1 MDYQARLNEIL
12 EKVRK
17 GGVYDVMPEYERQ
30 SDYLD
35 TDEAQEVITAL
46 FLESLEHIE
55 VITALFLESL
65 EHIRGHTVNSS
76 LFQPLYA
83 DPRQKEA
90 VEDCKKVVNAVIEDT
105 VSKWQTNQE
114 DGE

>member
-35 TDEAQEVITAL
+35 TDEAQ
-46 FLESLEHIE
+46 E

>member
-46 FLESLEHIE
+46 FLESVGENETPPTRFRLGALEVTNRNGMRENI
-55 VITALFLESL
+55 
-65 EHIRGHTVNSS
+65 
-76 LFQPLYA
+76 
-83 DPRQKEA
+83 
-90 VEDCKKVVNAVIEDT
+90 C
-105 VSKWQTNQE
+105 SKWQTNQE

>member
-1 MDYQARLNEIL
+1 MDYQARLNDIL

-46 FLESLEHIE
+46 FLESVGDKSAYAEGEYMTGWDDLYP
-55 VITALFLESL
+55 LRR
-65 EHIRGHTVNSS
+65 HIR
-76 LFQPLYA
+76 
-83 DPRQKEA
+83 
-90 VEDCKKVVNAVIEDT
+90 
-105 VSKWQTNQE
+105 SKWQTNQE

>member
-35 TDEAQEVITAL
+35 TDEAQEVITSL
-46 FLESLEHIE
+46 FLESVGEDVRVNYELE
-55 VITALFLESL
+55 ITNPQAAQNRLRKD
-65 EHIRGHTVNSS
+65 IR
-76 LFQPLYA
+76 
-83 DPRQKEA
+83 
-90 VEDCKKVVNAVIEDT
+90 
-105 VSKWQTNQE
+105 SKWQTNQE

>member
-46 FLESLEHIE
+46 FLESLEHI
-55 VITALFLESL
+55 
-65 EHIRGHTVNSS
+65 RGQTVNSS

>member
-1 MDYQARLNEIL
+1 MDYQARLTEIL

-46 FLESLEHIE
+46 FLESVGESGE
-55 VITALFLESL
+55 NRSRNALRE
-65 EHIRGHTVNSS
+65 EIIG
-76 LFQPLYA
+76 
-83 DPRQKEA
+83 
-90 VEDCKKVVNAVIEDT
+90 
-105 VSKWQTNQE
+105 KWQTNQE
-114 DGE
+114 GGE

>member
-1 MDYQARLNEIL
+1 MDYQARLTEIL

-46 FLESLEHIE
+46 FLESLSSRSWHTCYDHTECKRDCRGMIKND
-55 VITALFLESL
+55 ALSE
-65 EHIRGHTVNSS
+65 IR
-76 LFQPLYA
+76 
-83 DPRQKEA
+83 
-90 VEDCKKVVNAVIEDT
+90 
-105 VSKWQTNQE
+105 SKWQTNQE

>member
-1 MDYQARLNEIL
+1 MDYQARLNDIL

-35 TDEAQEVITAL
+35 TDEAQ
-46 FLESLEHIE
+46 E

>member
-1 MDYQARLNEIL
+1 MDYQARLNDIL

-46 FLESLEHIE
+46 FLESVGEDGTRWSYSAPMEMPVDMHREGLHRQIGSNQR
-55 VITALFLESL
+55 AYD
-65 EHIRGHTVNSS
+65 IR
-76 LFQPLYA
+76 
-83 DPRQKEA
+83 R
-90 VEDCKKVVNAVIEDT
+90 
-105 VSKWQTNQE
+105 KWQTNQE

>member
-1 MDYQARLNEIL
+1 MDYQARLREALEQYAHIEAKEIGEDKFMGHHNL
-12 EKVRK
+12 V
-17 GGVYDVMPEYERQ
+17 
-30 SDYLD
+30 
-35 TDEAQEVITAL
+35 EAQEAII
-46 FLESLEHIE
+46 S
-55 VITALFLESL
+55 LFLESL

>member
-1 MDYQARLNEIL
+1 MDYQARLTEIL

-46 FLESLEHIE
+46 FLESLEHI
-55 VITALFLESL
+55 
-65 EHIRGHTVNSS
+65 RGHTVNSS

-83 DPRQKEA
+83 DPRQQNDDHA
-90 VEDCKKVVNAVIEDT
+90 DQGPGN
-105 VSKWQTNQE
+105 SFF
-114 DGE
+114 

>member
-46 FLESLEHIE
+46 FLESVGEKRS
-55 VITALFLESL
+55 VDTTDS
-65 EHIRGHTVNSS
+65 
-76 LFQPLYA
+76 
-83 DPRQKEA
+83 
-90 VEDCKKVVNAVIEDT
+90 DT
-105 VSKWQTNQE
+105 VAHFKVAKNELRNEIVGKWQTNQE